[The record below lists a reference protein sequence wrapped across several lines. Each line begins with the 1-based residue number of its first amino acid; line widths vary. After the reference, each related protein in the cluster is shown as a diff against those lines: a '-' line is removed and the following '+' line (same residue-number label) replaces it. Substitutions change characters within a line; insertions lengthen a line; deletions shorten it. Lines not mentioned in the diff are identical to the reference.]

1 MKKYLM
7 TGIAA
12 LAMCFGFT
20 SCSHDVEPASQAD
33 FNKAQ
38 AQKIVADYET
48 AFIKAFGQ
56 PAASQDWGFG
66 ATTRVTRGDSDCGTC
81 FKYDMQYDTPSFP
94 KTGHPADITD
104 KERTYVKWWFENNPG
119 LSEVGVDIHNFYLQ
133 HVWGQPNKP
142 YTVVYER
149 GNYSENGTMDYLEV
163 GDGTN
168 YTHVLDFNANGPG
181 SFGIVYMRNSSALGF
196 GFHATWGDRR
206 DYHNFKLAHIVGDY
220 EGEHIDGWYVG
231 LAMYA
236 EKDDNGLRV
245 MNGDKW
251 NYADDWI
258 LKIVPGEGE
267 TIPSEYEGRII
278 AEDLS
283 AYEAS
288 DFDFND
294 VVFDYKYVDGGVKI
308 LLLAAGGTLPL
319 RLNGDDVNYEV
330 HKLFGVDTNVMVNTG
345 IVSKDPVEFTIT
357 GSFDNT
363 KNGDDI
369 KIEVNKG
376 TTENPNWI
384 ELTAQKGRVAS
395 KVRVY
400 TDYDWCSEREDIDD
414 KYCATHDHFTEYV
427 GGQWAWNTWYKQ
439 D

>member
-12 LAMCFGFT
+12 IAMCAAFT
-20 SCSHDVEPASQAD
+20 SCSHDPGFEQMTPEQVVEA
-33 FNKAQ
+33 N
-38 AQKIVADYET
+38 YEA

-56 PAASQDWGFG
+56 PSPTHDWGFG
-66 ATTRVTRGDSDCGTC
+66 KATRGITRGTC
-81 FKYDMQYDTPSFP
+81 GDCYKYDMQYDTPSFP
-94 KTGHPADITD
+94 KTGHPAAITD
-104 KERTYVKWWFENNPG
+104 KEREYVKWWFENNPG
-119 LSEVGVDIHNFYLQ
+119 LSEVGMDIHNFYLQ

-206 DYHNFKLAHIVGDY
+206 DYHNFKLAHIVADY

-236 EKDDNGLRV
+236 EKDDNGLRT

-258 LKIVPGEGE
+258 LKIVPGDGE
-267 TIPSEYEGRII
+267 IIEENDYQGRIM
-278 AEDLS
+278 AEDLTVKPNG
-283 AYEAS
+283 AAS

-294 VVFDYKYVDGGVKI
+294 VVFDWKI
-308 LLLAAGGTLPL
+308 EGKVATIQLRAIGGTLPL
-319 RLNGDDVNYEV
+319 TVGGQEV
-330 HKLFGVDTNVMVNTG
+330 HAKFGVQPNVMVNTG
-345 IVSKDPVEFTIT
+345 V
-357 GSFDNT
+357 
-363 KNGDDI
+363 
-369 KIEVNKG
+369 
-376 TTENPNWI
+376 TTEAEPAPYEYTFPDNVDPLPINI
-384 ELTAQKGRVAS
+384 PIFVTRSDGTYELTAERGKVAS
-395 KVRVY
+395 KINVSTSTKWVKEFKDIKEAY
-400 TDYDWCSEREDIDD
+400 PGFKGWVEDENASWTSN
-414 KYCATHDHFTEYV
+414 YNLSLLY
-427 GGQWAWNTWYKQ
+427 
-439 D
+439 